1 MKKLSKKNKRRLLLL
16 AAIVVIVLLSALM
29 RQQNTAD
36 MNIGGPGTLVTLPPQ
51 QAPSQ
56 NDPVPD
62 EAPGAQGNETAEA
75 GYSEEYP
82 ESITY
87 DDGGSLDEYGTYSSA
102 EDVAYYLHVY
112 GHLPDNY
119 ITKAE
124 AEEEGWDAQKGNL
137 WDVAY
142 GASIGGDYF
151 GNYEG
156 RLPRGE
162 RYYECDVNYEGGFRG
177 AERLIFTEDGDVYYT
192 ADHYETFVKLY

>member
-16 AAIVVIVLLSALM
+16 ALIVIIVLFSALM
-29 RQQNTAD
+29 RQQ
-36 MNIGGPGTLVTLPPQ
+36 GGGLLDAGSEGTLVTLPPQ
-51 QAPSQ
+51 QDHAQ
-56 NDPVPD
+56 NDADPD
-62 EAPGAQGNETAEA
+62 QNSSLQPEGLTEI
-75 GYSEEYP
+75 GYSEDYP

-87 DDGGSLDEYGTYSSA
+87 DNGGTVDEYGTYSST

-124 AEEEGWDAQKGNL
+124 AEKEGWDSQRGNL

-156 RLPRGE
+156 RLPQGE
-162 RYYECDVNYEGGFRG
+162 RYYECDVNYEGGYRG

>member
-1 MKKLSKKNKRRLLLL
+1 MV
-16 AAIVVIVLLSALM
+16 AVIVLASVLL
-29 RQQNTAD
+29 RQPDGGAE
-36 MNIGGPGTLVTLPPQ
+36 IGSGGAGTLVTLPPLQ
-51 QAPSQ
+51 ETTG
-56 NDPVPD
+56 NDARP
-62 EAPGAQGNETAEA
+62 EQAPGAQAEQTAEA
-75 GYSEEYP
+75 GYSEDYP

-124 AEEEGWDAQKGNL
+124 AEEEGWDSQKGNL

-162 RYYECDVNYEGGFRG
+162 RYYECDVNYAGGYRG

>member
-29 RQQNTAD
+29 RQQGGMEMD
-36 MNIGGPGTLVTLPPQ
+36 IGSAGTLVTLPPQ
-51 QAPSQ
+51 QASAQ
-56 NDPVPD
+56 NDAGPD
-62 EAPGAQGNETAEA
+62 EAPGVQENEAAEA
-75 GYSEEYP
+75 GYSEDYP

-87 DDGGSLDEYGTYSSA
+87 DDGGSLDEYGTYSST

-124 AEEEGWDAQKGNL
+124 AEQEGWDAQKGNL

-142 GASIGGDYF
+142 GSSIGGDYF

-162 RYYECDVNYEGGFRG
+162 KYYECDVNYEGGYRG